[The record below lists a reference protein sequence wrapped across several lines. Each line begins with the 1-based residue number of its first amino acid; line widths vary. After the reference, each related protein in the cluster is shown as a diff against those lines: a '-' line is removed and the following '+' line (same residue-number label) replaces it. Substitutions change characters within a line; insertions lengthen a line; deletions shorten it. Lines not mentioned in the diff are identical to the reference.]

1 MNEMFRS
8 FCCLSNIAERL
19 TEMRQETEGK
29 KERERE
35 ALVDRW
41 KGKSKQIY
49 AC

>member
-19 TEMRQETEGK
+19 MRQKTEGK
-29 KERERE
+29 KERE

-49 AC
+49 AR